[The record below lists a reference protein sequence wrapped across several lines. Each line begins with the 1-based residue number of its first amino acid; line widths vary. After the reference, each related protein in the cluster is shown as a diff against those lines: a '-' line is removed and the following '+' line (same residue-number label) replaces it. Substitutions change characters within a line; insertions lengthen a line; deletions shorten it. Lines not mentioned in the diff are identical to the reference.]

1 VKLIQEDGNKFADL
15 NAKTLLIFTL
25 QNQIFILFP

>member
-1 VKLIQEDGNKFADL
+1 VKLIQEDGNKIADS

-25 QNQIFILFP
+25 QNLNL